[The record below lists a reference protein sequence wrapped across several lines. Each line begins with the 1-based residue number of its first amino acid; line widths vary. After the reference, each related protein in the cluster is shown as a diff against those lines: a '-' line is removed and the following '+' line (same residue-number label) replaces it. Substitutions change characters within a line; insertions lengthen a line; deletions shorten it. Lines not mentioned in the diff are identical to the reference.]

1 MDFLCGMGCPC
12 VCVQFVVSHDI
23 ALGEKMLYDI
33 MLDTVMLIM
42 GKRIES
48 LFPLFSMN
56 FFFFLLQIRKL
67 KLFCSDILCL
77 PIF

>member
-56 FFFFLLQIRKL
+56 FFFFYCK
-67 KLFCSDILCL
+67 SEN
-77 PIF
+77 